1 MGDVSGSDGGNG
13 LRCTS
18 SRNCSL
24 ILVVVCGLLCAAIVS
39 GVCWAAV
46 LFKPANLHSRME
58 KECNVTTICCVD
70 SVADGVAD
78 GNMISLLFCGRCKDE
93 HV

>member
-1 MGDVSGSDGGNG
+1 M
-13 LRCTS
+13 
-18 SRNCSL
+18 
-24 ILVVVCGLLCAAIVS
+24 VVVR
-39 GVCWAAV
+39 
-46 LFKPANLHSRME
+46 LHSRME